1 MNDSYSNKQLQ
12 EVMESAKRMNVELDE
27 AEAIAW
33 LDAIHKAGEGR
44 DIVIDERAGVFGQ
57 NIAMLDFSPERLEY
71 FRTIGGLVEFYDVP
85 GKVETALAL
94 SGSSAQSKIQRY
106 PGDCDY
112 FERVNIIAPTKEEAC
127 QILADIMREKALD
140 FRQGPTYQ
148 LIEVKLGSYPAPF
161 VQGKAT
167 LPAGSADL
175 VAAG

>member
-85 GKVETALAL
+85 ARLKQHWPYQALQPNRKFNAIPATAIIL
-94 SGSSAQSKIQRY
+94 SGSISLRPPRKKPARFWRISCGRRLWTFGRDQ
-106 PGDCDY
+106 
-112 FERVNIIAPTKEEAC
+112 PTN
-127 QILADIMREKALD
+127 
-140 FRQGPTYQ
+140 
-148 LIEVKLGSYPAPF
+148 
-161 VQGKAT
+161 
-167 LPAGSADL
+167 
-175 VAAG
+175 